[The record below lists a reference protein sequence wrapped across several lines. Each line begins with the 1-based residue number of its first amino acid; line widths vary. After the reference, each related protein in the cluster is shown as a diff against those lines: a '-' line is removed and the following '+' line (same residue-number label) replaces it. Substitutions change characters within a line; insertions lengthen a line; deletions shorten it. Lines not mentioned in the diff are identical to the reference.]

1 MFDSFNQLLDCLGLV
16 SGGLKLEIQLE
27 FFVRKYWHFSS
38 ITVESV
44 PMKVLLLE
52 NIHPIARDL
61 FLKEG
66 FHVDTLK
73 GALTE
78 DELIA
83 KLPGYDVLGIR
94 SKTYL
99 TQKVF
104 EAAKSITTVGCFC
117 VGTNQVDLQ
126 AARKSGVVVFNA
138 PFSNTRSVAEMVIS
152 EIVMLSR
159 KIGTRNNEM
168 HQGIWNKSSA
178 QCYEVR
184 GKTLGIIGYGN
195 IGTQV
200 SMLAEAMGMRVV
212 FYDVVSKLPLG
223 NAKPLSTLEEVL
235 STADFVTLHV
245 PALDSTKNMIGA
257 EELKMMKPGSYLI
270 NNARGDIVV
279 MSALEEVIR
288 SKHLAGCALDV
299 YPEEPENNIP
309 NFASPM
315 KGIENVILTPHIGGA
330 TEEAQVNIGREVAS
344 TLIRFMTSGSTLH
357 AVNFPKVDIPFSREY
372 TRLSNVHLNVKG
384 VLKDINRIL
393 SEYGANIQSQSLHT
407 DSELGYLVVD
417 LNQPVTDDLINS
429 IQSLKTSVRTR
440 RIG

>member
-1 MFDSFNQLLDCLGLV
+1 
-16 SGGLKLEIQLE
+16 
-27 FFVRKYWHFSS
+27 
-38 ITVESV
+38 
-44 PMKVLLLE
+44 MKVLLLE

-78 DELIA
+78 DELIQ

-94 SKTYL
+94 SKTFL
-99 TQKVF
+99 TPKVF
-104 EAAKSITTVGCFC
+104 EAAKSVTSVGCFC

-126 AARKSGVVVFNA
+126 AARKSGTVVFNA

-245 PALDSTKNMIGA
+245 PALDSTKNMIGEA
-257 EELKMMKPGSYLI
+257 ELKVMKPGSYLI

-279 MSALEEVIR
+279 LSALEEAIK

-309 NFASPM
+309 NFPSPM
-315 KGIENVILTPHIGGA
+315 KGLENVILTPHIGGA

-344 TLIRFMTSGSTLH
+344 TLIRFMNSGSTLH
-357 AVNFPKVDIPFSREY
+357 AVNFPKVDIQYSREF